1 MARQPGSDRL
11 LHSHSD
17 SSMALSV
24 AETATPGSSLRL
36 ASYNLHGWR
45 DTDHADN
52 LQRIIDT
59 LQKINADVV
68 ALQEVLHPFRPPSEP
83 AAASYDDY
91 LCQVGGDSSDADRD
105 LLLCDI
111 LARPRLG
118 GLLLGVQLGCTNA
131 PGRFARGS
139 SISMG

>member
-11 LHSHSD
+11 MHSHSD

-59 LQKINADVV
+59 LQKINADVG

-83 AAASYDDY
+83 AAAAARRARAK
-91 LCQVGGDSSDADRD
+91 LEAKGFECFETRVGGH
-105 LLLCDI
+105 
-111 LARPRLG
+111 
-118 GLLLGVQLGCTNA
+118 GCLWHD
-131 PGRFARGS
+131 
-139 SISMG
+139 